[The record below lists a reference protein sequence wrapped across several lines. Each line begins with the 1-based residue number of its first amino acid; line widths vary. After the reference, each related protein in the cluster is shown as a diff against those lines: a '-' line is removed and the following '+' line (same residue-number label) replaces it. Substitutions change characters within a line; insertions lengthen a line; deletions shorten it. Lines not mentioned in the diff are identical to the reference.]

1 MPGHWIK
8 YGGHPNPTSW
18 IAQGKDNLQLIEKN
32 PNRLQLAE
40 LKKPGPG
47 GGGDRDTNTSSHPP
61 QGIPRAGGITT
72 EAKIILSTLTAIYE
86 IASAPFLYYFPPRST
101 RP

>member
-1 MPGHWIK
+1 MAGSGMPGHWIK

-47 GGGDRDTNTSSHPP
+47 GGGVIETL
-61 QGIPRAGGITT
+61 IPVTHH
-72 EAKIILSTLTAIYE
+72 K
-86 IASAPFLYYFPPRST
+86 ASREQEESPPR
-101 RP
+101 RK